1 MSEQLEKLKEQL
13 MEIDNLRSAAALLYW
28 DQATYMPPGG
38 ATARGQQIAT
48 LNRISHEKFT
58 SDRMGEL
65 LEDLAWYELESPYD
79 SDEASLVR
87 ITRLKYEKAI
97 KVPSDFMA
105 KISNH
110 SAASYQAWTKAR
122 PANDFSTM
130 LPYLEKTLEL
140 SRQLADFYP
149 GYEHIANPL
158 IDRSDEG
165 MKAEQIRLI
174 FSELRSKLVPM
185 VNAIT
190 NQIATDVSCL
200 HGDFPEQDQFQFG
213 NMVIKQLGF
222 DFNRGRQ
229 DKTHHPFMTK
239 FSINDVR
246 ITTRSKDDDISES
259 LFSTIHEAGHAFYEL
274 GINENFN
281 ATPLGSG
288 TSSGIH
294 ESQSRLWENI
304 VGRSREFWEFF
315 YPKLQSAFPGQFD
328 SVPIDQFYKAINN
341 VERSLIRTDADEVT
355 YNLHVMMRF
364 DLELD
369 LLVGQL
375 AIKDLPQAWNERFR
389 SDFGIVPTDDSNGV
403 LQDVHW
409 YSGTIGGAFQG
420 YTLGNILSRQFYDR
434 ATQTHSEISTEIANG
449 KFDTLQNWL
458 REQIYRHG
466 SKFTP
471 NELIRR
477 VTGNELSIEPYIRYL
492 WGSMVNFI
500 SYRFCLLWT
509 DGEDFQVLMLDKF
522 SLCLPISG

>member
-1 MSEQLEKLKEQL
+1 MSEQLEKFKEQL
-13 MEIDNLRSAAALLYW
+13 VEIENLRSAAALLYW
-28 DQATYMPPGG
+28 DQATYMPSGG
-38 ATARGQQIAT
+38 ATARGQHIAT

-58 SDRMGEL
+58 SDSIGKL
-65 LEDLAWYELESPYD
+65 LEDLAWCELELPYD

-87 ITRLKYEKAI
+87 VTRLKYEKAI

-105 KISNH
+105 KVSNH
-110 SAASYQAWTKAR
+110 SAASYQTWTKAR

-140 SRQLADFYP
+140 SCQLADFYP
-149 GYEHIANPL
+149 GYEHIADPL

-190 NQIATDVSCL
+190 SQLAADVSCL
-200 HGDFPEQDQFQFG
+200 YGNFLEQDQFKFG
-213 NMVIKQLGF
+213 NMIIKQLGF

-274 GINENFN
+274 GINENFD

-288 TSSGIH
+288 TSSSIH
-294 ESQSRLWENI
+294 ESLSRLWENL
-304 VGRSREFWEFF
+304 VGRSRAFWEFF
-315 YPKLQSAFPGQFD
+315 YPKLQNAFPDQFD

-355 YNLHVMMRF
+355 YNLHVMIRF

-369 LLVGQL
+369 LLEGQL

-389 SDFGIVPTDDSNGV
+389 SDFGIVPVDDSNGV

-409 YSGTIGGAFQG
+409 YSGTIGGTFQG
-420 YTLGNILSRQFYDR
+420 YTLGNILSAQFYHK
-434 ATQTHSEISTEIANG
+434 ATQAHPEISTEITNG

-458 REQIYRHG
+458 REQIYQHG
-466 SKFTP
+466 NKFTT
-471 NELIRR
+471 NELIKRI
-477 VTGNELSIEPYIRYL
+477 TGHGLSIEPYIRYL
-492 WGSMVNFI
+492 REKYGQL
-500 SYRFCLLWT
+500 YRF
-509 DGEDFQVLMLDKF
+509 
-522 SLCLPISG
+522 

>member
-1 MSEQLEKLKEQL
+1 
-13 MEIDNLRSAAALLYW
+13 
-28 DQATYMPPGG
+28 
-38 ATARGQQIAT
+38 
-48 LNRISHEKFT
+48 
-58 SDRMGEL
+58 
-65 LEDLAWYELESPYD
+65 
-79 SDEASLVR
+79 
-87 ITRLKYEKAI
+87 
-97 KVPSDFMA
+97 
-105 KISNH
+105 
-110 SAASYQAWTKAR
+110 SYQTWTKAR

-140 SRQLADFYP
+140 SCQLADFYP
-149 GYEHIANPL
+149 GYEHIADPL

-190 NQIATDVSCL
+190 SQLAADVSCL
-200 HGDFPEQDQFQFG
+200 YGNFLEQDQFKFG
-213 NMVIKQLGF
+213 NMIIKQLGF

-229 DKTHHPFMTK
+229 DKTHHPFITK

-274 GINENFN
+274 GINENFD

-288 TSSGIH
+288 TSSSIH
-294 ESQSRLWENI
+294 ESLSRLWENL
-304 VGRSREFWEFF
+304 VGRSRAFWEFF
-315 YPKLQSAFPGQFD
+315 YPKLQNAFPDQFD
-328 SVPIDQFYKAINN
+328 SIPIDQFYKAINN

-355 YNLHVMMRF
+355 YNLHVMIRF

-369 LLVGQL
+369 LLEGQL

-389 SDFGIVPTDDSNGV
+389 SDFGIVPVDDSNGV

-420 YTLGNILSRQFYDR
+420 YTLGNILSAQFYHK
-434 ATQTHSEISTEIANG
+434 ATQAHPEISTEITNG

-458 REQIYRHG
+458 REQIYQHG
-466 SKFTP
+466 SKFTT
-471 NELIRR
+471 NELIKRI
-477 VTGNELSIEPYIRYL
+477 TGHGLSIEPYIHYL
-492 WGSMVNFI
+492 RENMVTSI
-500 SYRFCLLWT
+500 SSRFCPLYKNEESLLIPMSSKS
-509 DGEDFQVLMLDKF
+509 F
-522 SLCLPISG
+522 